1 MLKAM
6 GRGIYKKEPMLGARS
21 LVRFLVGRQGDSQM
35 FIFEQTPGDN
45 PHQNSRLKFSS

>member
-21 LVRFLVGRQGDSQM
+21 LVRFLVDRKGIARCSLL
-35 FIFEQTPGDN
+35 
-45 PHQNSRLKFSS
+45 SRLLATIRARTPA